1 MCRDTFYHYSKTEFS
16 LYECIVKTNTFNT
29 PNVAEREGI
38 EVFFLKHLYHARSIR
53 NRTIQMFEYSAMP
66 RLCEDEK
73 KRLLQF
79 VIVGGGPTSC
89 EYAAELHDFLVN
101 DMSKLYPSLL
111 KYVKVTLVEAG
122 DSLLGPFDVNLRDY
136 VMRLFKKRNIDVR
149 LQTAVTGVHIF
160 ERDDFYLEASKCS
173 LSDGSELEFG
183 TMVWSAGLAPVKF
196 TDRLPDS
203 IERSKQGR
211 LIVDHYLRVKG
222 QEGKV
227 WAIGDCA
234 EMEDRP
240 LPQLAQVANQ
250 QANYLAKIFDG
261 RQQESEETFQFFSLG
276 SMASLGWSVG
286 E

>member
-1 MCRDTFYHYSKTEFS
+1 
-16 LYECIVKTNTFNT
+16 
-29 PNVAEREGI
+29 
-38 EVFFLKHLYHARSIR
+38 
-53 NRTIQMFEYSAMP
+53 MFEYAAMP
-66 RLCEDEK
+66 GLCEDEK

-111 KYVKVTLVEAG
+111 KYVNVTLVEAG
-122 DSLLGPFDVNLRDY
+122 ENLLGPFDASLRDY
-136 VMRLFKKRNIDVR
+136 VMGLFKKRKIDVR
-149 LQTAVTGVHIF
+149 TKTAVTGVHIF
-160 ERDDFYLEASKCS
+160 ERDDYYLEASKCS

-183 TMVWSAGLAPVKF
+183 TMVWSAGLSPVKF
-196 TDRLPDS
+196 TDRLPEKV
-203 IERSKQGR
+203 ERSKQGR
-211 LIVDHYLRVKG
+211 LIVDHHLRVKG

-234 EMEDRP
+234 EMENRP

-261 RQQESEETFQFFSLG
+261 KLHETEKTFQFFSLG
-276 SMASLGWSVG
+276 SMASLGKSVG
-286 E
+286 EYLFSILLKHILALFSASYFLNVVC